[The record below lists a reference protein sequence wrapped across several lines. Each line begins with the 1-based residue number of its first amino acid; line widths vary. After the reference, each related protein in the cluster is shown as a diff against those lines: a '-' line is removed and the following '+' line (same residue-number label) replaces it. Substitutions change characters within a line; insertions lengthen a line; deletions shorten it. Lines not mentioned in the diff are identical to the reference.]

1 MISEICISSTETKGG
16 ISRGF
21 FATKG
26 KAKILNAELHIIVL
40 PYEFQT
46 RNCKEDDLV
55 PQNKIRNLM
64 EKSNTKFYDFTDDF
78 CKSRNPKK
86 LFYKYDPMHLSTL
99 GHKFVYNRIN
109 NIIDF

>member
-1 MISEICISSTETKGG
+1 MNFKLEIVKKMILYLK
-16 ISRGF
+16 
-21 FATKG
+21 K
-26 KAKILNAELHIIVL
+26 
-40 PYEFQT
+40 
-46 RNCKEDDLV
+46 
-55 PQNKIRNLM
+55 KIRNLM

-78 CKSRNPKK
+78 CKSKNPKK